1 MSNPISLQQVDHFF
15 GDHRALHDVSLEVQ
29 QGEIFGFL
37 GPNGA
42 GKTTTIRIL
51 MGLLQ
56 GTSGQAEIFGLDCWQ
71 ERVEVK
77 RKVGFL
83 PGDIQL
89 YEHLT
94 GMETLEFM
102 GSFRGEL
109 PMERITSLAERFELD
124 LNRPVRQLSKGNRQ
138 KVGIVQ
144 ALMHDAPLLILDE
157 PTSGLDPLKQ
167 HQFLEV
173 LREEAESGRT
183 IFLSSHD
190 LPEVERVA
198 DRVGIIRQG
207 ELIAVQR
214 VEELRK
220 LRHRTMQLRFAQP
233 VEARELSEIPGVTLE
248 RTHDGGREVSMTING
263 EIQPVLRALADLPVD
278 DLIYGP
284 PDLESIFLHYYD
296 GSDEVEVRS

>member
-1 MSNPISLQQVDHFF
+1 MSSPISLRQVDHFF

-29 QGEIFGFL
+29 EGEIFGFL

-42 GKTTTIRIL
+42 GKTTSIRIL

-56 GTSGQAEIFGLDCWQ
+56 ATSGQAEIFGLDCWR

-102 GSFRGEL
+102 ASFRGEV
-109 PMERITSLAERFELD
+109 PVKRIKSLAERFELD
-124 LNRPVRQLSKGNRQ
+124 LTRPVRQLSKGNRQ

-167 HQFLEV
+167 HQFLEA
-173 LREEAESGRT
+173 LREEAAAGRT

-198 DRVGIIRQG
+198 DRVAIIRLGQ
-207 ELIAVQR
+207 LIAVQR
-214 VEELRK
+214 VEQLRK
-220 LRHRTMQLRFAQP
+220 LRHRTMQVRFGRP
-233 VEARELSEIPGVTLE
+233 IETRELSEVPGVTIE
-248 RTHDGGREVSMTING
+248 RAHDRSREVEMTING
-263 EIQPVLRALADLPVD
+263 EIQPVLRALADLPVE
-278 DLIYGP
+278 DLTYGP

-296 GSDEVEVRS
+296 GTDEAEVRE